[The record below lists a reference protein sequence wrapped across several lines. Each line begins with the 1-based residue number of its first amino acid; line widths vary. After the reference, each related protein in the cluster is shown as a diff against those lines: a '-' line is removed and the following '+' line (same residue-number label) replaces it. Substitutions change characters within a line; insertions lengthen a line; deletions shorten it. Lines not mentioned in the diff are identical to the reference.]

1 MGQQKAPTVI
11 NSLDSLKSKEKPPL
25 SLRFGVDLFRPI
37 LSQVNKE
44 YQGFEAVAD
53 FRIKKNL
60 YVAAE
65 AGNEEVTEEVEQVNF
80 TTKGT
85 YYKIGFD
92 LNMFENWE
100 GMDNQVLLGLRLAS
114 SSHNQFLNSYTLLD
128 RSPFWQEPG
137 SITSSGFA
145 TGERSNLNAFWLE
158 VIAGFKV
165 EVVNNIYLGLS
176 LRLNRLISD
185 TVPDNFDNIHIP
197 GFNKKTE
204 DNKFGASFNYTLTY
218 NIPFKFK

>member
-1 MGQQKAPTVI
+1 MRCST
-11 NSLDSLKSKEKPPL
+11 
-25 SLRFGVDLFRPI
+25 
-37 LSQVNKE
+37 
-44 YQGFEAVAD
+44 
-53 FRIKKNL
+53 
-60 YVAAE
+60 
-65 AGNEEVTEEVEQVNF
+65 
-80 TTKGT
+80 
-85 YYKIGFD
+85 
-92 LNMFENWE
+92 
-100 GMDNQVLLGLRLAS
+100 
-114 SSHNQFLNSYTLLD
+114 
-128 RSPFWQEPG
+128 
-137 SITSSGFA
+137 ITSSGFA

>member
-1 MGQQKAPTVI
+1 MV
-11 NSLDSLKSKEKPPL
+11 SCVPL
-25 SLRFGVDLFRPI
+25 ISSFGI
-37 LSQVNKE
+37 ISQVNKE

-65 AGNEEVTEEVEQVNF
+65 AGNEEVTKQVEQVNF